1 MNLTPGTRVG
11 AYEIVGAI
19 GSGGMGSVYRARDT
33 RVGRDVAIKFSSE
46 RFTDRFSREARAIAA
61 LNHPN
66 ICHLYDVGE
75 NYLVME
81 LVPGEQADGPF
92 PLETALTYARQ
103 VAAALDAAH
112 EKGIVHRDLK
122 PANIRITPD
131 GVVKVLDFGLA
142 KTLNPLTDSE
152 GTAVD
157 DDEAR
162 TLTAATGVGVIVG
175 TAAYMAPEQAQ
186 GKAVD
191 KRADIW
197 AFGAVLYEWIT
208 GDRAF
213 QGDSFAD
220 TVAAILTRDPP
231 WSGVPEPARTVLQRC
246 LAKNPRERLRDIG
259 DVGLVLD
266 TAARQPDAAVPP
278 GGIAWLP
285 WSLSA
290 LLAAALVAAGSWTV
304 AKRPVASASAGVTH
318 WQVDDQAVAERGFA
332 VSRDGRRIA
341 YIKRA
346 DPQGRLWVRELNELD
361 ARPLVGTDNAN
372 RPFFSPDGEWL
383 AYFTGQA
390 RAGHLHKVPVAGETF
405 NTRGAVTTLC
415 ADANGYGGSWSED
428 GSIVYT
434 GRTGLM
440 RVKAEGGACAPIS
453 TAKPEEGDHRWPHLL
468 PDGTH
473 LLFTIGKEGAFDSAK
488 IAVLDIASGAYTT
501 VAEGGANG
509 RYVPSGHVVFV
520 RGGQMFAVPF
530 DLRRLTAIGTPRP
543 VVESVFQVSA
553 GGFAAYGF
561 SNTGLLVYAN
571 PPIQG
576 FQWRDRD
583 GGAQDISI
591 APGQYPYFKLSPDGT
606 RLAVQQAGRGDIEV
620 IPLAGGASQ
629 TVTSEGMN
637 YTPIW
642 SPDGRTVT
650 FGTLGKGIFE
660 ASLDRSVTRR
670 LLPEQQAP
678 PSPSVWAPGKRTLL
692 FVVGDPLGI
701 WTAAI
706 AADGSAGDPRAL
718 LVDPVVRYNDPDLS
732 PDGRWLAYTMTVRG
746 QQAQVYVRPYGTPGT
761 AVLVSTD
768 GGSFPRWSRDGRE
781 LFYLAAGRTVMG
793 VDVRI
798 APAFRAGTP
807 RVLLNDA
814 GRFDV
819 DPSGKRFVTAV
830 RRPPQMHAV
839 TSWFDELRRK
849 APIP

>member
-92 PLETALTYARQ
+92 PLETALAYARQ
-103 VAAALDAAH
+103 VGAALDAAH

-142 KTLNPLTDSE
+142 KTLNPHADPE

-162 TLTAATGVGVIVG
+162 TLTAATAVGVIVG

-208 GDRAF
+208 GDCAF
-213 QGDSFAD
+213 RGDSFAD

-231 WSGVPEPARTVLQRC
+231 WSRVPEPARTVLQRC

-259 DVGLVLD
+259 DVGLLLD
-266 TAARQPDAAVPP
+266 APTRQPNEVAARRA
-278 GGIAWLP
+278 AWLP
-285 WSLSA
+285 WSVAAVSGAA
-290 LLAAALVAAGSWTV
+290 LLIVALWAALM
-304 AKRPVASASAGVTH
+304 RPVPSATGAVTH
-318 WQVDDQAVAERGFA
+318 WQIDDEAFAERGFA
-332 VSRDGRRIA
+332 VSRDGRRLA
-341 YIKRA
+341 YVKRG
-346 DPQGRLWVRELNELD
+346 DPQGRLWVRELNEVE
-361 ARPLVGTDNAN
+361 ARPLLGTDNAT
-372 RPFFSPDGEWL
+372 RPFFSADGEWL
-383 AYFTGQA
+383 AYFTGLA
-390 RAGHLHKVPVAGETF
+390 RAGHLHKVPVAGGTF

-415 ADANGYGGSWSED
+415 ADANAYGGSWGED
-428 GSIVYT
+428 GSIVYS

-440 RVKAEGGACAPIS
+440 RVRAEGTACAPIS
-453 TAKPEEGDHRWPHLL
+453 TARAEEGDHRWPQLL

-473 LLFTIGKEGAFDSAK
+473 LLLTIGREGAFDSAK
-488 IAVLDIASGAYTT
+488 IAVLDIASGSYTT
-501 VAEGGANG
+501 IVEGGANG

-530 DLRRLTAIGTPRP
+530 DLRRLTAIGAPRP
-543 VVESVFQVSA
+543 VVDSVFDIQA
-553 GGFAAYGF
+553 GGFAAYAF
-561 SNTGLLVYAN
+561 SNNGLLVYAN

-576 FQWRDRD
+576 FQWRDRG
-583 GGAQDISI
+583 GGAEEIPI
-591 APGQYPYFKLSPDGT
+591 AAGQYPFFKLSPDGT

-642 SPDGRTVT
+642 SPDGRSVT

-660 ASLDRSVTRR
+660 TSVDRSATRR

-678 PSPSVWAPGKRTLL
+678 PSPSLWTPDKKTLL
-692 FVVGDPLGI
+692 FEVGDPLGI
-701 WTAAI
+701 WTVAI
-706 AADGSAGDPRAL
+706 AADGSAGEPRAL

-746 QQAQVYVRPYGTPGT
+746 QQPQVYVRSYGIPGT

-793 VDVRI
+793 VDVRT
-798 APAFRAGTP
+798 APTFGAGTP
-807 RVLLNDA
+807 RVLFSDA
-814 GRFDV
+814 GRFEV
-819 DPSGKRFVTAV
+819 HPSGKRFVTAV

-849 APIP
+849 APKP